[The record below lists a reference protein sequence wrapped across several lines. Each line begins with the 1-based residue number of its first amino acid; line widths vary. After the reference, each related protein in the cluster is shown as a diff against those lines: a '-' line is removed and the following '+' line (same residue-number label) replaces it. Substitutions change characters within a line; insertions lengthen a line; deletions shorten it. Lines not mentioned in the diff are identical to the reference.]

1 MKPDKQIKPTIV
13 TSRAES
19 IELRTECTEWPRNKQ
34 MIKMYSRENGFVRMF
49 SSLRAET
56 IPEEWG
62 NIIVWTE
69 RLASKCS
76 LPGELKER
84 YRELLQAELETAA
97 VYT

>member
-1 MKPDKQIKPTIV
+1 
-13 TSRAES
+13 
-19 IELRTECTEWPRNKQ
+19 
-34 MIKMYSRENGFVRMF
+34 MIKIYSRENGFVRMF

-76 LPGELKER
+76 LPRELKER
-84 YRELLQAELETAA
+84 YRALLETELEITA